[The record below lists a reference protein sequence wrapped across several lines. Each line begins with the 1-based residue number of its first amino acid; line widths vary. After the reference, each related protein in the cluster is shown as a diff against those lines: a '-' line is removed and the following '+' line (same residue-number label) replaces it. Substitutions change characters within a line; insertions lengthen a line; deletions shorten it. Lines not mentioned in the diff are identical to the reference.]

1 MTRTRKKSQK
11 IQFQM
16 GWGGLAGLAFATIC
30 VLLWVFVLGFWVG
43 QKLVGR
49 DQHELHQIPPIT
61 DTVPKS
67 GDITTSPPGNTEV
80 PETSEPFTKNIKEE
94 RLTPSTPS
102 RPGEG
107 MQTGSKDRPVTEKD
121 HAADSVKGPDQKVKA
136 QEKGTY
142 FVLQIASYREKE
154 RADREYRKWRDK
166 GYHMQIR
173 KADLGPNKGTW
184 YRVYLGRFH
193 SLQEAITSSEKLAK
207 KDGLRSYVV
216 PLDK

>member
-16 GWGGLAGLAFATIC
+16 GWGGLAGLAFASIC

-49 DQHELHQIPPIT
+49 DQHELHQVSPIT
-61 DTVPKS
+61 DAVPKS
-67 GDITTSPPGNTEV
+67 GDITTSPPENEV
-80 PETSEPFTKNIKEE
+80 PEISEPPTKDIKEE
-94 RLTPSTPS
+94 RLTPSTPLGPREGGHMGS
-102 RPGEG
+102 RD
-107 MQTGSKDRPVTEKD
+107 KAVTEKD
-121 HAADSVKGPDQKVKA
+121 HAADSVKGPDQEVKA

-166 GYHMQIR
+166 GYRMQIM
-173 KADLGPNKGTW
+173 KANLGPNKGIW

-216 PLDK
+216 PLDE